1 MNKTES
7 IFSMVLV
14 GADDYKRKFA
24 DAVRERKT
32 L

>member
-1 MNKTES
+1 MNKAES

-14 GADDYKRKFA
+14 GVDDYKSKYA

-32 L
+32 P